1 MPGPS
6 SLQRTLDLA
15 RHDRPAA
22 LPVDFADHVMAR
34 LLPEPA
40 IRPGTRPAEAF
51 AMAAAIVLTAIAI
64 SLVARPREARS
75 TPPPLAEFGGATG
88 RTLFVVAP

>member
-22 LPVDFADHVMAR
+22 LPADFADHVMAR
-34 LLPEPA
+34 LPVPA
-40 IRPGTRPAEAF
+40 SLRAPRPIEAF
-51 AMAAAIVLTAIAI
+51 AMAAAIVLTAVAI
-64 SLVARPREARS
+64 SLVARPRDARS
-75 TPPPLAEFGGATG
+75 TPPPLAEFGGASG
-88 RTLFVVAP
+88 RTLFTVAP

>member
-22 LPVDFADHVMAR
+22 LPADFADHVMAR
-34 LLPEPA
+34 LPGPA
-40 IRPGTRPAEAF
+40 TRRAPRPVEAF
-51 AMAAAIVLTAIAI
+51 AMAAAAVLTAVAI
-64 SLVARPREARS
+64 SLMARPREAPS
-75 TPPPLAEFGGATG
+75 GPPPLAEFGGASG

>member
-6 SLQRTLDLA
+6 SLQRTLELA

-22 LPVDFADHVMAR
+22 LPADFADHVMAR
-34 LLPEPA
+34 LPGPA
-40 IRPGTRPAEAF
+40 TRRTPRPAEAF
-51 AMAAAIVLTAIAI
+51 AMAAAIVITAIAI
-64 SLVARPREARS
+64 SLAARPRDARA
-75 TPPPLAEFGGATG
+75 TPPPLVEFGGASG

>member
-22 LPVDFADHVMAR
+22 LPAHFADDVMAR
-34 LLPEPA
+34 LPGPA
-40 IRPGTRPAEAF
+40 TRPAPRPAEAF
-51 AMAAAIVLTAIAI
+51 AMVAAIVLTAVAI
-64 SLVARPREARS
+64 SLFARPRDARS
-75 TPPPLAEFGGATG
+75 TPPPLAEFAAASG
-88 RTLFVVAP
+88 RTLFTVAP

>member
-22 LPVDFADHVMAR
+22 LPADFADHVMAR
-34 LLPEPA
+34 LPVPA
-40 IRPGTRPAEAF
+40 TLRAPRPAEAL
-51 AMAAAIVLTAIAI
+51 AMAAAVVLTAVAI
-64 SLVARPREARS
+64 SLMARPREAPS
-75 TPPPLAEFGGATG
+75 APPPLAEFGGAAG